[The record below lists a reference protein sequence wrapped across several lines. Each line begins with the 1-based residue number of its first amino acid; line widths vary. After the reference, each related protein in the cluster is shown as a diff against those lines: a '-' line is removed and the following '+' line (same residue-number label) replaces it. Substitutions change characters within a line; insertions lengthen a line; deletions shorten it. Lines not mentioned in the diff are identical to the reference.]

1 MKTGGTMENIGR
13 LLKNTRTGLNKSL
26 DEIYAQTRITVEH
39 LRYLEENNF
48 DFLPATYIKSFL
60 KTYAAALGLNREE
73 VLRTYSQNQQ
83 EQKAEKDKE
92 ARIQEERLQAA
103 SPHGRLLE
111 WGLTV
116 GALLLVIFITVVYVR
131 YRSETY
137 ARPLENR
144 NGHSRSLNFNAG
156 NPAVISSST
165 PTGVTTKTFQLK
177 IAGLEN
183 LAIQLDVTGV
193 HSAKLPTPQKLNTA
207 TITAVERFDIVIDE
221 AQGLNLKFD
230 DMEMTDLGI
239 SGGQMRLTIVR
250 SRRSR

>member
-1 MKTGGTMENIGR
+1 MENIGR
-13 LLKNTRTGLNKSL
+13 LLKNKRTGLNKSL
-26 DEIYAQTRITVEH
+26 DDIYAQTRIAVDH
-39 LRYLEENNF
+39 LRHLEENNF

-60 KTYAAALGLNREE
+60 KTYAIALGLDDEE
-73 VLRTYSQNQQ
+73 ILRIFQQNQQ

-92 ARIQEERLQAA
+92 SKIQQERLQAA
-103 SPHGRLLE
+103 PPHSRLLE
-111 WGLTV
+111 WALTA
-116 GALLLVIFITVVYVR
+116 GALLLLIFIIVVYVQ

-137 ARPLENR
+137 ARPPENR

-156 NPAVISSST
+156 NPAVILSST
-165 PTGVTTKTFQLK
+165 PAGVTTKTFQLK

-183 LAIQLDVTGV
+183 LAIQLDMTGV
-193 HSAKLPTPQKLNTA
+193 YSAQLPASQKLNTA

-230 DMEMTDLGI
+230 DMEMTDLGV

-250 SRRSR
+250 SGRNR